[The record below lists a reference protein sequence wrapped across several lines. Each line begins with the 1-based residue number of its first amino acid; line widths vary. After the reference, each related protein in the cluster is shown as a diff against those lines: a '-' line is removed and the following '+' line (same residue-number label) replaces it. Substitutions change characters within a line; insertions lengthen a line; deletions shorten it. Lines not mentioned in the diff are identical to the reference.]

1 MRDRVV
7 RILLAA
13 GLLVTLYAAAWL
25 WPTLPDTPP
34 IQGLHGAP
42 EPLWP
47 AFMDPELAWLEMDAD
62 ILARVA
68 LEEDPSAAA
77 SVMWVV
83 INRARERPSPVLLE
97 TVATPG
103 AFHGLRER
111 TPLRTPWDRRQWDR
125 LQAIA
130 WDVLLGLQ
138 ADPTGG
144 ATHFHRTGTWTP
156 PWAPQ
161 EAQWVS
167 RGAHVFYRGA

>member
-1 MRDRVV
+1 MRRW
-7 RILLAA
+7 
-13 GLLVTLYAAAWL
+13 AAALVLGALLWL
-25 WPTLPDTPP
+25 ATVVSSLYVEPMPDCYLSATWRNGVWDYGR
-34 IQGLHGAP
+34 QVC
-42 EPLWP
+42 
-47 AFMDPELAWLEMDAD
+47 FDPELSWLEMDAD

-83 INRARERPSPVLLE
+83 INRADGGLLE